1 MKIRAWLF
9 RERLPLLNR
18 ALDAYTL
25 RQRVI
30 AENIAN
36 ATTPEYQPRR
46 VRFEEFFQQYAD
58 VVARGI
64 RTDERHI
71 PIGPP
76 DPATVVPEDTP
87 AALPRAEVYI
97 GGESHV
103 NVEREM
109 SELAQNQ
116 IRFRFAAR
124 MVARY
129 FQSLQTVIR
138 GTSQ

>member
-1 MKIRAWLF
+1 MKIRSWLF

-18 ALDAYTL
+18 ALDAYAL
-25 RQRVI
+25 RQRVV
-30 AENIAN
+30 AENIPN

-76 DPATVVPEDTP
+76 DAPARAQSHADR
-87 AALPRAEVYI
+87 AAHPDPMWHLHWQCFWQR
-97 GGESHV
+97 
-103 NVEREM
+103 R
-109 SELAQNQ
+109 
-116 IRFRFAAR
+116 
-124 MVARY
+124 
-129 FQSLQTVIR
+129 
-138 GTSQ
+138 